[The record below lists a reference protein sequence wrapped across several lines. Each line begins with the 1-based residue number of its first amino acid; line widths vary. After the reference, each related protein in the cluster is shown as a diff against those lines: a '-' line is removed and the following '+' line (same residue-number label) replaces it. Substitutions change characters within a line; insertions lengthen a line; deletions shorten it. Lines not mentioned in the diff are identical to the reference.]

1 MLKFYCL
8 FYLKPDIYLAKYLR
22 DFLIMTKFYF
32 KNNAVNMSSLN
43 TNINQ
48 M

>member
-32 KNNAVNMSSLN
+32 KNKCCKHV
-43 TNINQ
+43 Q
-48 M
+48 FKYQY